1 MKNNGFS
8 LVEVLVAV
16 ALVGVAIVALVAAN
30 SVFTQNNSAALDM
43 STAEYLIEQIR
54 ELTMQALPPL
64 TGMLPVVDPEVGTEF
79 ATKEGSP
86 AAYDDVEDFDN
97 ETFSPPINADR
108 QQLGVFSGFAQKVTV
123 QKVNAADFQ
132 QVVADNPVPD
142 SPFVRIT
149 VDIYHHGYLLSSESW
164 IRAKY

>member
-8 LVEVLVAV
+8 LVEVLVAT

-30 SVFTQNNSAALDM
+30 SVFTQNNSAALDL

-54 ELTMQALPPL
+54 ELTML
-64 TGMLPVVDPEVGTEF
+64 LPVVDPQGGTEF
-79 ATKEGSP
+79 ATKEGLPPSV
-86 AAYDDVEDFDN
+86 AYYDDVEDFDG

-108 QQLGVFSGFAQKVTV
+108 QPLNIFAAFTQKVTV
-123 QKVNAADFQ
+123 QKVNPSNFTDP
-132 QVVADNPVPD
+132 NPYIPP
-142 SPFVRIT
+142 SPFVRVT
-149 VDIYHHGYLLSSESW
+149 VDIYHHYVDIYHPGYLLSSESW